1 MYLKQ
6 EEFNAIALYVMLTCG
21 QAIEDNPLVRE
32 EDVDS
37 LIAILKTLEDRQKK
51 TNTKTWAIIKEKR
64 KENPMY
70 GRSKLEASL
79 HKQAQEK
86 RRNKGLK

>member
-51 TNTKTWAIIKEKR
+51 TNTKT
-64 KENPMY
+64 
-70 GRSKLEASL
+70 
-79 HKQAQEK
+79 
-86 RRNKGLK
+86 